1 MKLNHKEF
9 EDTNDLVFFVN
20 FYHIA
25 RENIQQILATEV
37 TMHPGT
43 ALEHKEYRITLLYWE

>member
-37 TMHPGT
+37 IMHPGT